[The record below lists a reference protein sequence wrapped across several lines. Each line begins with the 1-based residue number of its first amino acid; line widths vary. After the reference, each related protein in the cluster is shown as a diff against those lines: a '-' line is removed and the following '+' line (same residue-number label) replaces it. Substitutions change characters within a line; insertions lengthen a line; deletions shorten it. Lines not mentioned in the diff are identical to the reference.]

1 VTDLSAL
8 HDVGRAVDVVLDGTT
23 LARYVY
29 VPTDVQLESPRPY
42 LHPVRTRGGD
52 LVTAFRPHDHVWH
65 KGIAW
70 SLPVV
75 GDHNFWGGPTYV
87 HGEGYVQLEND
98 GSMDHVALT
107 GLSVAEDRV
116 DVAHRLA
123 WHTQAREHVI
133 DESRAL
139 SFVVPP
145 GRDDT
150 WALTFATTMTNVST
164 SDLTIGSPTTRGRE
178 NAGYG
183 GLFWRGPR
191 SFTGGT
197 LLAPDFSGGEEIR
210 GSRAPWMGF
219 VGRHDE
225 TGGASTV
232 VIVDGAENPP
242 QWFARTE
249 LFGCLNPAP
258 FFSTEVPF
266 GPGDSLTF
274 RYAVVIADGA
284 SDPSLAA
291 SLAELGSGLLPAGPV
306 GEIMSV

>member
-1 VTDLSAL
+1 MTSLSAL
-8 HDVGRAVDVVLDGTT
+8 HDVGRAIDVTLGGTT

-29 VPTDVQLESPRPY
+29 VPKDVQLESPRPY

-75 GDHNFWGGPTYV
+75 GEHNFWGGPTYV

-98 GSMDHVALT
+98 GSMDHAALT
-107 GLSVAEDRV
+107 SLAVTPERV
-116 DVAHRLA
+116 DVAHTLA

-133 DESRAL
+133 DEQRSLA
-139 SFVVPP
+139 FVVPP
-145 GRDDT
+145 SRDDA
-150 WALTFATTMTNVST
+150 WVLTFATTMTNVST
-164 SDLTIGSPTTRGRE
+164 ADLTIGSPTTRGRE

-197 LLAPDFSGGEEIR
+197 LLAPDFAGGEEIR
-210 GSRAPWMGF
+210 GTRGPWMGF

-232 VIVDGAENPP
+232 VIVDGTDTP
-242 QWFARTE
+242 QWFARNE

-266 GPGDSLTF
+266 APGDSLTF
-274 RYAVVIADGA
+274 RYAVVVADGA
-284 SDPSLAA
+284 GDPAIAAALAT
-291 SLAELGSGLLPAGPV
+291 LG
-306 GEIMSV
+306 GETLSA